1 VTAHLLP
8 FSRAFHYG
16 RVARGSRGVF
26 VPIALAVDSLSTR
39 IIDVRVDS
47 AASFSVFGQQWA
59 DRLGLEWDTGAP
71 LTIATAVGT
80 FRARLHEVTI
90 QLLEWEWTAW
100 VAFAEW
106 DTTPPSPARDV
117 LGLTGFFDHFL
128 VAIDDLSEI
137 VYLEPRS

>member
-1 VTAHLLP
+1 MIHTLM
-8 FSRAFHYG
+8 FSTSFDYSSL
-16 RVARGSRGVF
+16 ARTSRGVF
-26 VPIALAVDSLSTR
+26 LPATLSVGTVSTWDINTR
-39 IIDVRVDS
+39 IDS
-47 AASFSVFGQQWA
+47 AASHSIFGQQWA
-59 DRLGLEWDTGAP
+59 RMLGLDWEEGDP

-80 FRARLHEVTI
+80 FQARRHEVSI
-90 QLLEWEWTAW
+90 QMLEWEWTAW

-106 DTTPPSPARDV
+106 DTTPPSLARVV